1 MRNGSQSFQ
10 TDLCGGAFYRVNGA
24 KQFVD
29 LFRIVVAFK
38 RDKAIADDL
47 KVFLRFRLEELQY
60 LIRNLVVRRQ
70 RIEVR
75 ACCRSDNRVAR
86 LLLSESLPQIR
97 LGLGKVQR
105 WCFRWKRKPIAL
117 FENRDIIDTLL
128 ACVADFQK

>member
-1 MRNGSQSFQ
+1 MTSSPTVFIMRSSRASAMRTDLTVEVPAAACFAAFLKAAADYVFNTMLNGSQSFQ
-10 TDLCGGAFYRVNGA
+10 TDLCGGAFYCVNGA

-29 LFRIVVAFK
+29 LFRIIVAFK

-75 ACCRSDNRVAR
+75 A
-86 LLLSESLPQIR
+86 
-97 LGLGKVQR
+97 
-105 WCFRWKRKPIAL
+105 
-117 FENRDIIDTLL
+117 
-128 ACVADFQK
+128 